1 MEMGPD
7 IERGD
12 GGASQIEMG
21 VTVMRLRK
29 ALARLLTRE
38 RVCRVATVGQDG
50 MPHVVPVCHVLV
62 DGKVCF
68 GTGSDS
74 QKVRNLQADPHL
86 AVPVDLYSEDWKF
99 IKGIMLQG
107 LPGSSIVGPRS
118 GRFERCCT
126 GNTRSTPT
134 RPVWRKPTP

>member
-1 MEMGPD
+1 
-7 IERGD
+7 
-12 GGASQIEMG
+12 
-21 VTVMRLRK
+21 MRLRK

-50 MPHVVPVCHVLV
+50 LPHVVPVCHVLV

-86 AVPVDLYSEDWKF
+86 AVLVDLYSEDWKF

-107 LPGSSIVGPRS
+107 TARLIHRGPAFRKIRTLLYQKYPQYPDDAGLEEADSMIV
-118 GRFERCCT
+118 EM
-126 GNTRSTPT
+126 TPT
-134 RPVWRKPTP
+134 RVSSWAVDE